1 MIRIAAIAMVGVVA
15 AVSSGCGFETTDGT
29 VESANESLA
38 AGKVDEAVAGYA
50 EAAARIP
57 ESPPLNFDRGVA
69 ASLAGDHEGA
79 ASFLLQALATKD
91 KVLEQKVKAAVG
103 TAYAREALVLERAP
117 QPAPADG
124 SPPAPEDKGAVPKI
138 PEPAMVKWKLA
149 VEFLED
155 AITLDPKDLETR
167 RSLEV
172 ALLRVDPPCAT
183 RDDKFEDN
191 DNAGSAK
198 PIEVKAEE
206 ANQSQA
212 PGPDGQPAEAPEG
225 AKDKLQAREQMF
237 SCPDDDDWYSLE
249 LTAGDRVGLAPTV
262 PKDAG
267 RLRFELQRPD
277 GSKAWTWTS
286 VAPAAGG
293 AKSEQVDA
301 TPRFRFVVGANEA
314 GKWLLHQSNID
325 VDEVSYG
332 LEVVVRPAC
341 EKVEDRYEDN
351 DSQAAAK
358 QLTPGPVPD
367 LKRCPADEDWY
378 SVTLA
383 EGESLFL
390 YAQPTDKPDDDAPKP
405 PEGAPPAPPP
415 FALEVLDETGAVRSR
430 GAPIDKSQVSTLLM
444 PGAGRY
450 FVRVFERPLAP
461 GTEPYEG
468 RYALQVEVVPPCPE
482 GDDRFEDNDDAASA
496 TDFMEASKPPGQEGA
511 PPPQQQG
518 PPVVFARVCPNDVDW
533 WKLTSDGTKPQ
544 IVSLVFDHAQ
554 GDLQLEL
561 LDETGTTSIATS
573 DTSSAEQNGEALP
586 LPMAEKPEPKAT
598 PTNPSVP
605 GSPLA
610 PGTAGAAGA
619 VDPAKEPP
627 PPPKTYTLRI
637 AAKGDAQNFYLLR
650 LDQPSGGGGDQGD
663 DGDPKDSDD
672 KKEADKKDPKDSKDD
687 KPKDP
692 KDQDKKDKDQGNPLQ
707 DALDNLDR
715 NPENLPARDAARKSP
730 LANQKPLKDW

>member
-1 MIRIAAIAMVGVVA
+1 MIRWARYLIGAC
-15 AVSSGCGFETTDGT
+15 VSLCACGFETTDGT
-29 VESANESLA
+29 VENANEALA
-38 AGKVDEAVAGYA
+38 AGKVDEAVAAYA
-50 EAAARIP
+50 EAATRLP
-57 ESPPLNFDRGVA
+57 ESAPLNFDRGIA

-91 KVLEQKVKAAVG
+91 KVLEQKVKSAIG

-117 QPAPADG
+117 QAAPAPGPDG
-124 SPPAPEDKGAVPKI
+124 APPAADTGTPKI
-138 PEPAMVKWKLA
+138 PEPAMAKWKLA

-155 AITLDPKDLETR
+155 ALTLDPKDLEAR

-198 PIEVKAEE
+198 PIEVKAE
-206 ANQSQA
+206 APNQSQA
-212 PGPDGQPAEAPEG
+212 PSPDGQEAPPSEA
-225 AKDKLQAREQMF
+225 AKDKLSAREQLF
-237 SCPDDDDWYSLE
+237 SCPDDDDWYVLE
-249 LTAGDRVGLAPTV
+249 LAAGDRVELAPTV

-267 RLRFELQRPD
+267 RLAFQVLRPD
-277 GSKAWTWTS
+277 GQSAWKWTS
-286 VAPAAGG
+286 APAGDTAAG
-293 AKSEQVDA
+293 AEA
-301 TPRFRFVVGANEA
+301 TPRQRFVVGPNEA
-314 GKWLLHQSNID
+314 GRWLVHQTNVD

-341 EKVEDRYEDN
+341 DKVEDRYEDN
-351 DSQAAAK
+351 DVVAAAK

-390 YAQPTDKPDDDAPKP
+390 YAQPTDKPDEDAPKP
-405 PEGAPPAPPP
+405 PEGAPPPPPP
-415 FALEVLDETGAVRSR
+415 FQVEVLDEAGAVRSR
-430 GAPIDKSQVSTLLM
+430 GAPIDKSMVSTLLM

-450 FVRVFERPLAP
+450 FVRVFDRPLAP
-461 GTEPYEG
+461 GAEGYEG
-468 RYALQVEVVPPCPE
+468 RYALQVEIVPPCPE
-482 GDDRFEDNDDAASA
+482 GDDRFEDNDDAPSA
-496 TDFMEASKPPGQEGA
+496 TDFSEASKPPQAEGA
-511 PPPQQQG
+511 APAQPQG
-518 PPVVFARVCPNDVDW
+518 PPVVFARVCPGDVDW
-533 WKLTSDGTKPQ
+533 WKVTSDGTKPE

-561 LDETGTTSIATS
+561 LDEAGVTSITTS
-573 DTSSAEQNGEALP
+573 DTSSPEQNGEALP
-586 LPMAEKPEPKAT
+586 LPMAEKPDAKTAAGGAPPGT
-598 PTNPSVP
+598 PPAA
-605 GSPLA
+605 A
-610 PGTAGAAGA
+610 PGTPT
-619 VDPAKEPP
+619 DPSQAEPL

-650 LDQPSGGGGDQGD
+650 LDQPSGGGGDSND
-663 DGDPKDSDD
+663 DGDPQDGD
-672 KKEADKKDPKDSKDD
+672 KGEQDQKDPKDPGKEDEPNDSKDD
-687 KPKDP
+687 SKDG
-692 KDQDKKDKDQGNPLQ
+692 KEQANPLQ

>member
-1 MIRIAAIAMVGVVA
+1 MMRWSRCVVA
-15 AVSSGCGFETTDGT
+15 ACLALSACGFETADGT
-29 VESANESLA
+29 VENANEALA
-38 AGKVDEAVAGYA
+38 AGKVDEAVSGYA
-50 EAAARIP
+50 EAATRIP
-57 ESPPLNFDRGVA
+57 ESPPLNFDRGIA

-91 KVLEQKVKAAVG
+91 KVLEQKVKAAIG
-103 TAYAREALVLERAP
+103 TAYAREALVLERTP
-117 QPAPADG
+117 QPAAAPGPDG
-124 SPPAPEDKGAVPKI
+124 APPPAETGAPKI
-138 PEPAMVKWKLA
+138 PEPAMAKWKLA

-155 AITLDPKDLETR
+155 ALTLDPKDLEAR

-198 PIEVKAEE
+198 PLEVKAE
-206 ANQSQA
+206 APNQSQA
-212 PGPDGQPAEAPEG
+212 PSPEG
-225 AKDKLQAREQMF
+225 APSEAAKDKLQAREQLF
-237 SCPDDDDWYSLE
+237 SCPDDDDWYALE
-249 LTAGDRVGLAPTV
+249 LAAGDRVELAPTV

-267 RLRFELQRPD
+267 RLRFELLRPD
-277 GSKAWTWTS
+277 GQSAWKWTS
-286 VAPAAGG
+286 QAVGATGTTAQAAGDG
-293 AKSEQVDA
+293 DA
-301 TPRFRFVVGANEA
+301 APRHRFVVGPDEA
-314 GKWLLHQSNID
+314 GRWLVHQTNVD

-341 EKVEDRYEDN
+341 DKVEDRYEDN
-351 DSQAAAK
+351 DVITAAK

-390 YAQPTDKPDDDAPKP
+390 YAQPTDAPDEDAPKP
-405 PEGAPPAPPP
+405 PEGAPPPPPP
-415 FALEVLDETGAVRSR
+415 FMLEVLDQAGTVRSR

-450 FVRVFERPLAP
+450 YVRVFDRPLGLGAP
-461 GTEPYEG
+461 AATEPYEG
-468 RYALQVEVVPPCPE
+468 RYSLQVEIVPPCPE
-482 GDDRFEDNDDAASA
+482 GDDRFEDNDDAPSA
-496 TDFMEASKPPGQEGA
+496 TDLVEASQPPAAEGQ
-511 PPPQQQG
+511 PPQPPQG
-518 PPVVFARVCPNDVDW
+518 PPVVFARVCPGDVDW
-533 WKLTSDGTKPQ
+533 WKVASDGTKPQ
-544 IVSLVFDHAQ
+544 IVSLVFDHGQ

-561 LDETGTTSIATS
+561 LDESGMTSIATS
-573 DTSSAEQNGEALP
+573 DTSSPEQNGEAVP
-586 LPMAEKPEPKAT
+586 LPMAEKPDPKAT
-598 PTNPSVP
+598 ATP
-605 GSPLA
+605 A
-610 PGTAGAAGA
+610 PA
-619 VDPAKEPP
+619 VDPTKPEPP

-650 LDQPSGGGGDQGD
+650 LDQPSGGGGGD
-663 DGDPKDSDD
+663 DGDSKDDSKDQQDPQDKGDKAPKDPSDS
-672 KKEADKKDPKDSKDD
+672 KDSKDNADD
-687 KPKDP
+687 KKDDD
-692 KDQDKKDKDQGNPLQ
+692 KDGDKKDKANPLQ

>member
-1 MIRIAAIAMVGVVA
+1 MIRLGVIGVIL
-15 AVSSGCGFETTDGT
+15 SLGGCGFETTDGT
-29 VESANESLA
+29 VESANEALA
-38 AGKVDEAVAGYA
+38 AGKVDDAVKGYA
-50 EAAARIP
+50 EAATRIP

-91 KVLEQKVKAAVG
+91 KVLEQKVKSAIG

-117 QPAPADG
+117 QPAPATDPAA
-124 SPPAPEDKGAVPKI
+124 PPAPEENGGAPKI
-138 PEPAMVKWKLA
+138 PEPAMAKWKLA

-155 AITLDPKDLETR
+155 AITLDPKDLEAR

-212 PGPDGQPAEAPEG
+212 PGPDGQPAPAPEG
-225 AKDKLQAREQMF
+225 AKDKLKAREQMF
-237 SCPDDDDWYSLE
+237 SCPDDDDWYALD
-249 LTAGDRVGLAPTV
+249 LKDGDRVELAPTV

-286 VAPAAGG
+286 VAEG
-293 AKSEQVDA
+293 AKDA
-301 TPRFRFVVGANEA
+301 KDAEAAPRFKFVVGPNEA
-314 GKWLLHQSNID
+314 GKWLLHQTNVD

-351 DSQAAAK
+351 DSVAAAK

-378 SVTLA
+378 AVTLA

-390 YAQPTDKPDDDAPKP
+390 YAQPSDKPDENAPKP

-415 FALEVLDETGAVRSR
+415 FALEVLDEAGTVRSR
-430 GAPIDKSQVSTLLM
+430 GAPINGSQVSTLLM

-450 FVRVFERPLAP
+450 FVRVFDRPLAP
-461 GTEPYEG
+461 GAEPYEG

-496 TDFMEASKPPGQEGA
+496 TDFMEASKPPAQEGA

-518 PPVVFARVCPNDVDW
+518 PPVVFARVCPGDVDW
-533 WKLTSDGTKPQ
+533 WKLSSDGTKPQ
-544 IVSLVFDHAQ
+544 VVSLVFDHGQ
-554 GDLQLEL
+554 GDLSLEL
-561 LDETGTTSIATS
+561 LDETGTSSIATS
-573 DTSSAEQNGEALP
+573 DTSSPEQNGEGLP
-586 LPMAEKPEPKAT
+586 LPMAEHKEDPKAA
-598 PTNPSVP
+598 NPGANPPASP
-605 GSPLA
+605 G
-610 PGTAGAAGA
+610 GAAGA
-619 VDPAKEPP
+619 VDPGKEPP
-627 PPPKTYTLRI
+627 PPPKTYTLKI

-650 LDQPSGGGGDQGD
+650 LDQPSGGGGGD
-663 DGDPKDSDD
+663 SGEDGDPKDSDD
-672 KKEADKKDPKDSKDD
+672 PKDEAQKDPKDGKDD

-692 KDQDKKDKDQGNPLQ
+692 KDQGDKDKDKANPLQ